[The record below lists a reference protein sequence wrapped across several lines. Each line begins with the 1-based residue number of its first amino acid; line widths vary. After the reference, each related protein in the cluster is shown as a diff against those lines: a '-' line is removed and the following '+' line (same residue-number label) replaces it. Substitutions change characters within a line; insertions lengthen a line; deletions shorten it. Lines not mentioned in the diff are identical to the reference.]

1 MSLLVFAYRKYEII
15 RQKND
20 LNYRIMSL
28 TRKLNELQQYAANI
42 GDGTVSMQDIMNM
55 PASMFN
61 RAAAFMAYSH
71 NGALKGAQQNMQM
84 MGPQIQFQMQ
94 QMQQMSQGQNANSQQ
109 MYQQWIFQ
117 NLYKQELQKYQKH
130 EEKLLNQQEQ
140 EIQQEKARLEAQLR
154 MLEAEYESTAQA
166 EKQSVNFWKPE
177 YTA

>member
-61 RAAAFMAYSH
+61 RAAAFMAYS
-71 NGALKGAQQNMQM
+71 
-84 MGPQIQFQMQ
+84 P
-94 QMQQMSQGQNANSQQ
+94 
-109 MYQQWIFQ
+109 
-117 NLYKQELQKYQKH
+117 
-130 EEKLLNQQEQ
+130 
-140 EIQQEKARLEAQLR
+140 
-154 MLEAEYESTAQA
+154 
-166 EKQSVNFWKPE
+166 
-177 YTA
+177 